1 MSFDFAVETT
11 EVSTTTTE
19 DAEDTEET
27 PEFVSSEV
35 PEIYL
40 SLGDWKAL
48 LGEMLEALD
57 LEALKIYSDDTLEDA
72 SRLLGEYSEA
82 HPMQQLHMVAS
93 LAKST
98 AGKMQRETDHG
109 IGLSGGKVPES
120 HYEESFSYALY
131 YSDLPSISWD
141 DLDGGERE
149 NLEEMG
155 IEPSEVGFD
164 TTYGGPKLLVIDG
177 KRLPIAVEEGNEVL
191 EALEILQMV
200 PDEPSHWTEDG
211 FVESSHPEV
220 FGEKTDKG
228 SEGDSEADSG
238 SDDEVFNLAAN
249 PERVKEVNVSD
260 LRGQGPEEFSVTNI
274 TNLRAIQTMLRVESG
289 SDNPRKGA
297 MTRLKERRNALQ
309 NSRRDGGVDTET
321 ASGASEDEVEEAV
334 DGVEEDELTEAD
346 KNLMA
351 TLVQD
356 GQAED
361 LEDAKEKLQSL

>member
-11 EVSTTTTE
+11 EAQTQTT
-19 DAEDTEET
+19 EDTEET